1 MNGGSSPLTRGKLER
16 EPGPP
21 EGCGL
26 IPAHAGKTSRR
37 RWRAWSREAHPRS
50 RGENSA
56 PRQEADVQ
64 EGSSPLTRGKLKSGR
79 RRHCTVRLIPAH
91 AGKTPISRGRVTS
104 SRAHPRSRGEN
115 SIVVGMVREGMGSS
129 PLTRGKHIF
138 WADVVNPDG
147 LIPAHAGK
155 TTWLGHSGTGMW
167 AHPRSRGENS
177 QPPGVLSAT
186 RGSSPLTRGKRSEAI
201 RRSCLIWAHPRS
213 RGENATPAGMR
224 TDTRGSSPLTRGKP
238 RWTRP
243 SLIPVRL
250 IPAHA
255 GSSVPHSGV
264 TVGGRPV

>member
-129 PLTRGKHIF
+129 PLTRGKPRS
-138 WADVVNPDG
+138 ARASNSPRG

-155 TTWLGHSGTGMW
+155 TTARQS
-167 AHPRSRGENS
+167 
-177 QPPGVLSAT
+177 PPP
-186 RGSSPLTRGKRSEAI
+186 SS
-201 RRSCLIWAHPRS
+201 WAHPRS
-213 RGENATPAGMR
+213 RGENATACPISVEK
-224 TDTRGSSPLTRGKP
+224 RGSSPLTRGKP
-238 RWTRP
+238 
-243 SLIPVRL
+243 
-250 IPAHA
+250 
-255 GSSVPHSGV
+255 
-264 TVGGRPV
+264 

>member
-129 PLTRGKHIF
+129 PLTRGKRRIRAAPSRPRRLIPAH
-138 WADVVNPDG
+138 AGKTNVRGLGARRRRAHPRSRGENQSRVRRYTPPPGSSPLTRGKRRRGNRRGPTPG

-155 TTWLGHSGTGMW
+155 TSNEVIGSPVLR
-167 AHPRSRGENS
+167 AHPRSRGEN
-177 QPPGVLSAT
+177 GGDGREGRHGL
-186 RGSSPLTRGKRSEAI
+186 GSSPLTRGKQ
-201 RRSCLIWAHPRS
+201 LIF
-213 RGENATPAGMR
+213 
-224 TDTRGSSPLTRGKP
+224 
-238 RWTRP
+238 
-243 SLIPVRL
+243 
-250 IPAHA
+250 
-255 GSSVPHSGV
+255 
-264 TVGGRPV
+264 

>member
-129 PLTRGKHIF
+129 PLTRGKRRIRAAPSRPRRLIPAH
-138 WADVVNPDG
+138 AGKTNVRGLGARRRRAHPRSRGENQSRVRRYTPPPGSSPLTRGKRRRGNRRGPTPG

-155 TTWLGHSGTGMW
+155 TR
-167 AHPRSRGENS
+167 AQR
-177 QPPGVLSAT
+177 A
-186 RGSSPLTRGKRSEAI
+186 
-201 RRSCLIWAHPRS
+201 
-213 RGENATPAGMR
+213 
-224 TDTRGSSPLTRGKP
+224 
-238 RWTRP
+238 
-243 SLIPVRL
+243 
-250 IPAHA
+250 
-255 GSSVPHSGV
+255 
-264 TVGGRPV
+264 